1 MALDSGLERLLTQAL
16 QANPQR
22 GWHRARP
29 GRDPLREASGASK
42 RQEQV
47 GLVPV
52 LLVPAPL
59 RTLLARFL
67 RRALPQLKILSHA
80 EIPDSSNIKVT
91 SILGARA

>member
-16 QANPQR
+16 QAHPN
-22 GWHRARP
+22 GAGIEP
-29 GRDPLREASGASK
+29 GLAETLLREAAGASQ

-67 RRALPQLKILSHA
+67 RRAVPQLKILSHA
-80 EIPDSSNIKVT
+80 EVPIPATLS
-91 SILGARA
+91 LPPFWEARA